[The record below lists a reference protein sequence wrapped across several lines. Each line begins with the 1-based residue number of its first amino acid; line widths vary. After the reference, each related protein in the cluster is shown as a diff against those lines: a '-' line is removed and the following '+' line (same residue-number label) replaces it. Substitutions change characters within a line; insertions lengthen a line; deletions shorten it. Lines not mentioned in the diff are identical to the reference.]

1 MRLTRRSFLR
11 SLGSLATIP
20 LLRDWPRARS
30 GEVGTP
36 AVASAPIAAP
46 AGVTRTWLGPELWAN
61 RLADFR
67 VAAGRYECRTTGKLR
82 SVGVL
87 THDVAPGPGTAS
99 WSMVT
104 GTIAAGSGF
113 SGFLIGVGG
122 GRLDYRAAALAQA
135 ASGTDGGLLCTFE
148 ADGVC
153 RIRSHTSEVDQFSY
167 PVIAEASTPGT
178 PRSLTEQVRLVVDIA
193 ASPVRPKTRFRVTV
207 TARRAEDNALLSQVS
222 LDGLRDARVAG
233 GVSVVS
239 AGLGSSAARYWFTEI
254 RAAGSKTA
262 HHPKRV
268 FGPVLGVLFSLNGR
282 VLKLAVHL
290 APIGQSEPQRV
301 VLRWRSPGTRKWIGG
316 PSARVGD
323 GWVALLRHDAW
334 DVTQAWEYQVV
345 YGAGT
350 PSEAPYGGTIPRSPR
365 TADVVRVG
373 VVNCQVHSYRSL
385 DQASDYTP
393 LLPAETPQGLYTPN
407 NLYFPYAEIADHL
420 SKRRPHLLAA
430 LGDQYYEHRPTAQDQ
445 STSPTLD
452 SLYRFSLWL
461 WAYRGLTR
469 NIPCIVLLDDHDVY
483 QGNLWGHE
491 GAPAPAG
498 DRSGGYV
505 KDAAWVNTIQRVQA
519 LHNPDPYDPT
529 PVQQGI
535 SVNYGAFT
543 FGGVSFAFLEDRKFK
558 YGPTPVDPLGNP
570 TTIDQLPMLGDRQ
583 EQFLADWA
591 TISAGRPKVVLSQTT
606 YATVK
611 TSPTGGRQS
620 DPDNN
625 AYVQARDR
633 ALSLVKRA
641 GALMIAGDQHL
652 GTVVRHG
659 LNTFTDG
666 PVQFTVPAAGT
677 AWQRWFEPGALPNST
692 GTPNT
697 GDWTDGYGNKF
708 RVLACVNPKITQQ
721 EYLDAYGASSHNFGD
736 RALKNE
742 GFGVLRID
750 RARRQ
755 FVMECWRWDVD
766 PTDPAAQQFPGWPV
780 TVGFDHT

>member
-1 MRLTRRSFLR
+1 
-11 SLGSLATIP
+11 
-20 LLRDWPRARS
+20 
-30 GEVGTP
+30 
-36 AVASAPIAAP
+36 
-46 AGVTRTWLGPELWAN
+46 
-61 RLADFR
+61 
-67 VAAGRYECRTTGKLR
+67 
-82 SVGVL
+82 
-87 THDVAPGPGTAS
+87 
-99 WSMVT
+99 
-104 GTIAAGSGF
+104 
-113 SGFLIGVGG
+113 
-122 GRLDYRAAALAQA
+122 
-135 ASGTDGGLLCTFE
+135 
-148 ADGVC
+148 
-153 RIRSHTSEVDQFSY
+153 
-167 PVIAEASTPGT
+167 
-178 PRSLTEQVRLVVDIA
+178 
-193 ASPVRPKTRFRVTV
+193 
-207 TARRAEDNALLSQVS
+207 
-222 LDGLRDARVAG
+222 
-233 GVSVVS
+233 
-239 AGLGSSAARYWFTEI
+239 
-254 RAAGSKTA
+254 
-262 HHPKRV
+262 
-268 FGPVLGVLFSLNGR
+268 
-282 VLKLAVHL
+282 
-290 APIGQSEPQRV
+290 
-301 VLRWRSPGTRKWIGG
+301 
-316 PSARVGD
+316 
-323 GWVALLRHDAW
+323 
-334 DVTQAWEYQVV
+334 
-345 YGAGT
+345 
-350 PSEAPYGGTIPRSPR
+350 
-365 TADVVRVG
+365 VG
-373 VVNCQVHSYRSL
+373 VVNCQVHSYRPL

-393 LLPAETPQGLYTPN
+393 LLPAETPQGLYTSN

-445 STSPTLD
+445 SSSPTLD

-469 NIPCIVLLDDHDVY
+469 NVPCIVLLDDHDVY

-611 TSPTGGRQS
+611 TSPTGGPQS

-633 ALSLVKRA
+633 ALRLVKRA

-697 GDWTDGYGNKF
+697 GDWTDGYGNRF
-708 RVLACVNPKITQQ
+708 RVLACVNPKVTQQ

-750 RARRQ
+750 RAHRK

-766 PTDPAAQQFPGWPV
+766 PTDPGARQFPGWPV
-780 TVGFDHT
+780 TVGFDQT